1 VELTAIGYVLLPV
14 TLCLSFWPSRLA
26 QLVIIAGVFGAA
38 APIVFSVAGGL
49 ALPSAFL
56 PGLVFIAIIS
66 WQPLLG
72 MRSAATPEIWRT
84 LFPFLLFAL
93 WALVS
98 AYLLP
103 RIFADD
109 LQVWPQRLDGDL
121 LSRVY
126 LEPNSGNITQ
136 GLYLLSNTVML
147 IFGSLFFAQS
157 GTHERVFLHAYLL
170 GGYLAVGICFWELAS
185 KLTGLY
191 FPQEFLY
198 SNPRWAIFTEQTIRS
213 VPRING
219 SFTEPAG
226 LAGYLSGIIF
236 ATVNLSLR
244 DRGGVLVGI
253 LLVLSIL
260 AMLSSTST
268 TGLVIVLVL
277 IPLLVLRGL
286 VVGARGAVRFVGIG
300 LSVLTLLGVVGI
312 FALPAAAPRIEA
324 AITEVTGQTLDK
336 SDSQS
341 YETRTTMDT
350 DSVALLAPSYG
361 LGAGWGSVR
370 SSSLIPGILG
380 NCGVLGL
387 LLLLWFTART
397 VRAVARARRQAPADT
412 KIYLGAMAW
421 SLLGNLCAAL
431 LSGPTI
437 DEIDFFLR
445 LALVVG
451 CTARLCEAAAH
462 EGVKPLSAQQ
472 PPLAS
477 VVSTRR

>member
-1 VELTAIGYVLLPV
+1 MELTAIGYVLLPV
-14 TLCLSFWPSRLA
+14 TLCLAFWPSRLA
-26 QLVIIAGVFGAA
+26 QLVIVAGVFGAA
-38 APIVFSVAGGL
+38 APIVSSGGGL
-49 ALPSAFL
+49 ALPSALL
-56 PGLVFIAIIS
+56 PGLVFVAIIS
-66 WQPLLG
+66 WQPLFG

-109 LQVWPQRLDGDL
+109 LQVWPQRLEGDFP
-121 LSRVY
+121 SRVY
-126 LEPNSGNITQ
+126 LEPNTGNITQ

-157 GTHERVFLHAYLL
+157 GAHARVFLYTYLL
-170 GGYLAVGICFWELAS
+170 GGYLVVAICSWELAN

-191 FPQEFLY
+191 FPQELLY
-198 SNPRWAIFTEQTIRS
+198 SNPRWAILTEQTIRS
-213 VPRING
+213 VPQING
-219 SFTEPAG
+219 PFTEPAG

-244 DRGGVLVGI
+244 DHGGVLVGA

-260 AMLSSTST
+260 AMLLSTST
-268 TGLVIVLVL
+268 TGLAIILLL
-277 IPLLVLRGL
+277 IPLLMLRGL
-286 VVGARGAVRFVGIG
+286 VVGARGAVRFVGIS
-300 LSVLTLLGVVGI
+300 LAVLTLLGVVGF

-350 DSVALLAPSYG
+350 DSLALLAPSYG

-387 LLLLWFTART
+387 LLLFWFGART

-412 KIYLGAMAW
+412 EIYLGAMAW

-445 LALVVG
+445 LALIVG
-451 CTARLCEAAAH
+451 CSARLSEAAAH
-462 EGVKPLSAQQ
+462 EGVNPVSARR